1 MKKILSVFA
10 VIITFALSVTAQ
22 VDLINK
28 IKDNASEKA
37 KEGFQFTPVVR
48 NYTTDVK
55 NQGRSGT
62 CWSYCSSSFIESEMK
77 RMGKEPVDVSE
88 MFTVRN
94 VYMDKGDKYVRL
106 HGHLNFG
113 QGGALPD
120 VIDMI
125 KKYGMVPQDV
135 YKGLNYG
142 TAINNHGEMEAI
154 LKAMLD
160 AVIENKNKELTPTW
174 KKAYDAVLSSYLGDY
189 PKEFDYKGKKYTP
202 RTFADD
208 YMGIKGQDYVQFT
221 SFTHQPMYEKVFIM
235 VPDNW
240 NYGLSFNVGMDDMVT
255 IVDYALKNGY
265 TVSWAAD
272 VSEKYFSWKNG
283 VAFVPE
289 KEVAD
294 MNEDEKKNLFA
305 APQSERTVTVE
316 DRQAGYDN
324 WTTDDDHG
332 MHIVGIAKDQNGKE
346 YYIVKNSWGTENDQ
360 DGYLYVTKNYFKLKT
375 ISFLLHKDG
384 VPANFRKQL
393 LSLYN

>member
-1 MKKILSVFA
+1 
-10 VIITFALSVTAQ
+10 
-22 VDLINK
+22 
-28 IKDNASEKA
+28 
-37 KEGFQFTPVVR
+37 
-48 NYTTDVK
+48 
-55 NQGRSGT
+55 
-62 CWSYCSSSFIESEMK
+62 
-77 RMGKEPVDVSE
+77 
-88 MFTVRN
+88 
-94 VYMDKGDKYVRL
+94 
-106 HGHLNFG
+106 
-113 QGGALPD
+113 
-120 VIDMI
+120 
-125 KKYGMVPQDV
+125 
-135 YKGLNYG
+135 
-142 TAINNHGEMEAI
+142 ME
-154 LKAMLD
+154 
-160 AVIENKNKELTPTW
+160 
-174 KKAYDAVLSSYLGDY
+174 KAYDAVLSSYLGDY